1 MGIHKAREVVEMA
14 TKPDKFTLKP
24 KQIRMA
30 QKLADPGFTGT
41 ITELCDG
48 IGVARTTFY
57 DWMGQEKFREYLAD
71 LIDKFA
77 DSELATVWKALIKK
91 CSAGDVQAMRLYF
104 EVRERSA
111 GGRASEDSGWFK

>member
-1 MGIHKAREVVEMA
+1 MGIHKVREVVEMA

-104 EVRERSA
+104 DVRERSV

>member
-1 MGIHKAREVVEMA
+1 MT
-14 TKPDKFTLKP
+14 TKSNKLGLKP
-24 KQIRMA
+24 KQIKLANR
-30 QKLADPGFTGT
+30 LADPGFTGT
-41 ITELCDG
+41 VTQLCDE
-48 IGVARTTFY
+48 IGVARSTFY

-104 EVRERSA
+104 DVRERSA

>member
-1 MGIHKAREVVEMA
+1 MEDSKERCRIDHPAAFLFLRRGRHSVRRVGLGIHKVREVVEMA

-57 DWMGQEKFREYLAD
+57 DWMR
-71 LIDKFA
+71 I
-77 DSELATVWKALIKK
+77 
-91 CSAGDVQAMRLYF
+91 
-104 EVRERSA
+104 
-111 GGRASEDSGWFK
+111 

>member
-1 MGIHKAREVVEMA
+1 MRRNRRSPHHLLRL
-14 TKPDKFTLKP
+14 D
-24 KQIRMA
+24 
-30 QKLADPGFTGT
+30 
-41 ITELCDG
+41 
-48 IGVARTTFY
+48 
-57 DWMGQEKFREYLAD
+57 AD

-104 EVRERSA
+104 DVRERSA